1 MDVWTE
7 LNKGHHLLK
16 RRSPVAQ
23 ARESLGR
30 ETSCYSAQV
39 AEVTSMTKGFSSGV
53 SYFLATATEAG
64 LLVGFFLVLPSSP
77 LET

>member
-1 MDVWTE
+1 MNQE
-7 LNKGHHLLK
+7 GPHLPLTTGVGCE
-16 RRSPVAQ
+16 PQ